1 MNCVFPVEMQLELLI
16 VLWCVKFTKVF
27 SAFLMHHSY
36 LQYLIIFYHQQSAAK
51 KKKKMVKIKIWFLIW
66 SPDGYF
72 CPVVVTVYE
81 F

>member
-51 KKKKMVKIKIWFLIW
+51 KKKKIGKNKNLVSDLVTGWIFL
-66 SPDGYF
+66 SRCSY
-72 CPVVVTVYE
+72 CV
-81 F
+81 